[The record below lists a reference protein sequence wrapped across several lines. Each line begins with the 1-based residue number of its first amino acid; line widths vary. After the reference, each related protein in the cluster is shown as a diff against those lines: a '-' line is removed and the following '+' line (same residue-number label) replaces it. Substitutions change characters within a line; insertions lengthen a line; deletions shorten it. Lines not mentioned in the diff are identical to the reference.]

1 MKFKRRQL
9 TVIPP
14 YVSMADIAFNL
25 VLFFLMLAKTQD
37 DSHIEWQPAK
47 DGLTKPIANAKVSII
62 VDGKGRVYLNGAQV
76 STRDPQVLADRI
88 AQELGDRPPG
98 ERTVLLKID
107 KDALASTFEP
117 IMEAVGQAGGD
128 VVHVIDDDTN

>member
-1 MKFKRRQL
+1 MKFKRRKL

-37 DSHIEWQPAK
+37 DSHIQWEPVK
-47 DGLTKPIANAKVSII
+47 DIGSKQVANAKVSIT
-62 VDGKGRVYLNGAQV
+62 VDKDNKVYLNGQQV
-76 STRDPQVLADRI
+76 GIREIADKV
-88 AQELGDRPPG
+88 ALELSDRPPG

-107 KDALASTFEP
+107 KNTLAATFEP
-117 IMEAVGQAGGD
+117 IMEAVSQAGGD
-128 VVHVIDDDTN
+128 VVHVIEEER

>member
-1 MKFKRRQL
+1 MKFKRRKL
-9 TVIPP
+9 DVVPP

-37 DSHIEWQPAK
+37 DSHIEWQPAE
-47 DGLTKPIANAKVSII
+47 DAKPKQVANSKVSIM
-62 VDGKGRVYLNGAQV
+62 VDKSGGVYLNGQRV
-76 STRDPQVLADRI
+76 SVREPAAFAELIQK
-88 AQELGDRPPG
+88 ELGDLPPG

-107 KDALASTFEP
+107 RNTLASTFEP

-128 VVHVIDDDTN
+128 VVHVLEEKR